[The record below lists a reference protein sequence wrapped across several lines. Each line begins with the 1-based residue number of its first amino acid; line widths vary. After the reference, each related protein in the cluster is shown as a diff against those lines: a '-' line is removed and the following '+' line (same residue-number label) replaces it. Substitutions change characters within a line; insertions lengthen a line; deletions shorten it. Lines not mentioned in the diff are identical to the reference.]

1 MSPGKE
7 RVREMTTTILIRF
20 SRSFAAC
27 LAFLVAAQL
36 GQAAALPLQQQQQ
49 TTSVTRPTPTPDSSS
64 QAATQ
69 IAELPQAPGPAPAL
83 QDQQPAQSDQQPGQ
97 SDQQPASAQNPL
109 GTAAGPTTQPTGVAG
124 TRPAGAA
131 IAPARQRRVRAFF
144 IKTSIIVAA
153 AAAAG
158 AVIALSHASPSRPQ

>member
-36 GQAAALPLQQQQQ
+36 GHAAPLPLQQQQQ

-83 QDQQPAQSDQQPGQ
+83 QDQQPGQ